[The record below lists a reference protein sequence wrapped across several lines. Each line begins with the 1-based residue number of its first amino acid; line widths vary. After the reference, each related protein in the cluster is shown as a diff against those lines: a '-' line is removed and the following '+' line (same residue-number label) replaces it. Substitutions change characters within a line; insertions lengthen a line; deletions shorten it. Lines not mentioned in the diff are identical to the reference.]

1 MSVEWAIE
9 LLKSA
14 GLFFLHPLFWFFM
27 IISLAYGYARI
38 KRERKTF
45 HTRIADIYDEL
56 KSTYTK
62 GLIPGIILS
71 VILFGLGISVPLG
84 MLGIIAVVT
93 AAAALVL
100 RANWLSAAYIVGVSM
115 IIGFGLSYFQAEP
128 FLKRFPQGFE
138 INWPAIAV
146 LLGLLVIT
154 EGAAAYRS
162 AHVKTSPALVVS
174 SRGLPIGQQISNR
187 AWLLPLFILVPGNG
201 LESHLSW
208 WPVFSVPGG
217 SFHFI
222 WIPYIIGFGQRVQ
235 GSLPAISIKTTAKR
249 IAILGLVIT
258 AFGAASIWWM
268 PFAGAAVL
276 TAVFGRIFLS
286 LKQRVNDN
294 AAPFYFSKRD
304 QGLMVLGIIPNTP
317 AEDLEL
323 KIGEIITKVNGT
335 PVKHVSDFY
344 EALQNNR
351 AFVKLEVIGLNGE
364 IRFDQRATYE
374 GEHHELG
381 ILFVKDNQEEE
392 EENITALQG

>member
-27 IISLAYGYARI
+27 IISLACGYARI

-56 KSTYTK
+56 KFTYTK
-62 GLIPGIILS
+62 GLIPGVILS

-128 FLKRFPQGFE
+128 FLNRFPQGFE

-392 EENITALQG
+392 ENITALQG

>member
-27 IISLAYGYARI
+27 IISLACGYARI

-56 KSTYTK
+56 KFTYTK

-71 VILFGLGISVPLG
+71 VIMFGLGISVPLG

-115 IIGFGLSYFQAEP
+115 IIGFGLSLFQAEP
-128 FLKRFPQGFE
+128 FLNRFPQGFE

-201 LESHLSW
+201 LESNLSW

-258 AFGAASIWWM
+258 AFGAASIWWT

-392 EENITALQG
+392 NITALQG

>member
-56 KSTYTK
+56 KFTYTK

-258 AFGAASIWWM
+258 ALGAASIWWM

-392 EENITALQG
+392 ENITALQG

>member
-27 IISLAYGYARI
+27 IISLACGYARI

-56 KSTYTK
+56 KFTYTK

-128 FLKRFPQGFE
+128 FLNRFPQGFE

-276 TAVFGRIFLS
+276 TAVFGQIFLS

-392 EENITALQG
+392 ENITALQG